1 MDAVS
6 EGYFATMELPIQCGR
21 EFSSSDVAE
30 GPKVAVVNEQF
41 AKHYWPNADA
51 VGKHIRL
58 DNSNGTPVEIVGV
71 ARTIKYADP
80 NEKPMDFI
88 YVPLTQHPQARMA
101 LLLRSERRSA
111 ASDGADER
119 RSEKS
124 RSEYAA
130 V

>member
-1 MDAVS
+1 M
-6 EGYFATMELPIQCGR
+6 
-21 EFSSSDVAE
+21 
-30 GPKVAVVNEQF
+30 AVVNEQF
-41 AKHYWPNADA
+41 AKHYWPNEDA

-58 DNSNGTPVEIVGV
+58 NNSNGTPVEIVGV

-111 ASDGADER
+111 AIDGADER
-119 RSEKS
+119 RGEKPGSEH
-124 RSEYAA
+124 AA